1 MKVSASF
8 DQKAQAVFP
17 GIDKGKT
24 LEGIDVST
32 RVRIDATFQPGK
44 ALFSTINVSRF
55 TGEMMGKMGLINEAD
70 SQSKSKLAKL
80 GLMSNAVV
88 SLTSSHLNLGTF
100 NDCCS
105 KQNLS
110 ASIESLDEMQLQ

>member
-1 MKVSASF
+1 MKVSATF

-44 ALFSTINVSRF
+44 DLFSTINVSRF
-55 TGEMMGKMGLINEAD
+55 TGEMMGKMGLINEVDA
-70 SQSKSKLAKL
+70 QSKSSKLAKL
-80 GLMSNAVV
+80 GLLSSAVV
-88 SLTSSHLNLGTF
+88 SLTSSHLNLGTV
-100 NDCCS
+100 NDCLG
-105 KQNLS
+105 KPNLS
-110 ASIESLDEMQLQ
+110 ASIESLDEM